1 MDQQRLM
8 EEKRDELQA
17 RLLKQLK
24 PQQLAMDQVLMLLAL
39 QSRNMF
45 RLLLLFL
52 YQIQH
57 RAHRQHLSH
66 AQQDII
72 LMLVH
77 AQYAL

>member
-39 QSRNMF
+39 QSSNMF
-45 RLLLLFL
+45 LLLLLFL

-57 RAHRQHLSH
+57 HRLELHITPFLLH
-66 AQQDII
+66 P
-72 LMLVH
+72 
-77 AQYAL
+77 